1 MNVKTSAHYQ
11 REYRRRLRDQGLVK
25 KEIWIK
31 PENAERARIVEK
43 ELRDGHAQ
51 SSSGRTGKAPW
62 RTGALYD
69 ELLTAA
75 LIIDGHATL
84 ELIDGA
90 DPTLLLLMR
99 DFGDL
104 PIFVT
109 VAGEQIIA
117 EAVLWPVTQVADPD
131 EFNVT
136 VLRTH
141 KYFPLSTICLGQRMD
156 HDYYLM
162 FGSLSSDASLAD
174 IIVEIEVLAS
184 NVINATEA
192 YGELLL
198 SEPISEGEKI

>member
-31 PENAERARIVEK
+31 PEHAERARVIER
-43 ELRDGHAQ
+43 ELRDGRGST
-51 SSSGRTGKAPW
+51 SSNSIGKAPW

-69 ELLTAA
+69 ELLTTP
-75 LIIDGHATL
+75 LIQENQASL

-90 DPTLLLLMR
+90 DPTLLLIMR

-104 PIFVT
+104 PVFLT
-109 VAGEQIIA
+109 VAGDQIIA
-117 EAVLWPVTQVADPD
+117 ESVLWPVTQVADPD

-162 FGSLSSDASLAD
+162 FGSLSSDSSLAD
-174 IIVEIEVLAS
+174 ILVEIEVLAS